1 MKKPLSRFIA
11 IMVCA
16 VIAGVI
22 ALPSSL
28 PVSFTLPES
37 VPIEQKEY
45 SFELGSPKLDFSFF
59 GIPVQRTFEFKQG
72 LDIQGGM
79 QVVLEADMSGIDELD
94 REDALESA
102 KQVILRRVD
111 LYGINEPSVQTARS
125 GESYRILVELPGVS
139 DPTEA
144 LRLVGQTAQL
154 EFQLLKQPE
163 IAADAT
169 PEEATASAGIEIIPT
184 GLTGQ
189 QLKRASVQ
197 FDPNTGEPQVS
208 IEFDAEGAK
217 IFAEITQ
224 ENTGEILGIFL
235 DQGLLMAPT
244 IQVPIITGQAV
255 ITGDFSL
262 DEARNLS
269 IQLNAGALPVPIQ
282 VLEQRTIGAS
292 LGQQSVTQS
301 IQAGLIGL
309 GFVMVFMVL
318 IYGAKGIIASVV
330 LLLYSLFTLALYKIL
345 GVTLTLP
352 GIAGLLLSI
361 GMAVDA
367 NILIFERMKEELRLG
382 KPFAQA
388 MEQGFGKAWDSIKDA
403 NLATILTALVLIN
416 PLDLAFLNTSG
427 LVRGFGITLFI
438 GVVLGLVTGVVV
450 TRTFMRL
457 FLRSSQ

>member
-1 MKKPLSRFIA
+1 
-11 IMVCA
+11 MVCA